1 MSTKLFF
8 SKAFAAIVIVALLA
22 RVSHLPVEAAAVEE
36 AEVME
41 AAVAEASVAEAS
53 VAGAVPEE

>member
-8 SKAFAAIVIVALLA
+8 SKASCRDRDCRALA
-22 RVSHLPVEAAAVEE
+22 RVSHLPVGAAAVEE

-41 AAVAEASVAEAS
+41 AAGAVAS
-53 VAGAVPEE
+53 VAGAVAEE